1 MLMTENA
8 QTNQRMLLAIV
19 TSPDSENV
27 ENALLQ
33 IGYAFARLP
42 SVGGLLR
49 ERNVT
54 FLIGYPENETVKL
67 RQLLQETAGR
77 RIGYVSPVLDNLPM
91 GSLIPTEVQI
101 GGVTVF
107 DLKIDHYEEIG

>member
-1 MLMTENA
+1 MSENA

-19 TSPDSENV
+19 TGPDSDNV
-27 ENALLQ
+27 ANALEQ
-33 IGYAFARLP
+33 RTYAFAKLP

-54 FLIGYPENETVKL
+54 FLIGCPENETDHL
-67 RQLLQETAGR
+67 RQLLEEVAGR

-101 GGVTVF
+101 GGITILN
-107 DLKIDHYEEIG
+107 LKIDHYEEIG

>member
-1 MLMTENA
+1 MTENA
-8 QTNQRMLLAIV
+8 QTHQKMLLAIV
-19 TSPDSENV
+19 TGPDSDNV
-27 ENALLQ
+27 ENALEKTS
-33 IGYAFARLP
+33 YTFAKLP

-49 ERNVT
+49 ERSVT
-54 FLIGYPENETVKL
+54 FLISCPETETDQL

-101 GGVTVF
+101 GGVTVL
-107 DLKIDHYEEIG
+107 DLKIEHYEEIG

>member
-1 MLMTENA
+1 MSENA

-19 TSPDSENV
+19 TGPDSENV
-27 ENALLQ
+27 ENALAKTT
-33 IGYAFARLP
+33 YPFAKLP

-54 FLIGYPENETVKL
+54 FLIGCPEEEADQL
-67 RQLLQETAGR
+67 RKLLQEVAGR
-77 RIGYVSPVLDNLPM
+77 RIGYVAPVIDNLPM

-101 GGVTVF
+101 GGVTIF
-107 DLKIDHYEEIG
+107 DLEIEHYEEIG

>member
-1 MLMTENA
+1 MSENA

-19 TSPDSENV
+19 TGPDSENV
-27 ENALLQ
+27 ENALAKA
-33 IGYAFARLP
+33 AFPFAKLP

-54 FLIGYPENETVKL
+54 FLIGCPGEETDHL
-67 RQLLQETAGR
+67 RQMLQEVAGR

-101 GGVTVF
+101 GGVTIF
-107 DLKIDHYEEIG
+107 DLDIEHYEEIG

>member
-1 MLMTENA
+1 MSEKA

-19 TSPDSENV
+19 TGPDSDNV
-27 ENALLQ
+27 EYALAKTA
-33 IGYAFARLP
+33 YPFAKLP

-49 ERNVT
+49 ERYVT
-54 FLIGYPENETVKL
+54 FLIGCPEEETEEL
-67 RQLLQETAGR
+67 RKLLQEFAGR

-101 GGVTVF
+101 GGVIIF
-107 DLKIDHYEEIG
+107 DLDIEHYEEIG

>member
-1 MLMTENA
+1 MTENA
-8 QTNQRMLLAIV
+8 QTNQRMLLAII

-27 ENALLQ
+27 ENALAKT
-33 IGYAFARLP
+33 GYPFGKLP

-49 ERNVT
+49 ERSVT
-54 FLIGYPENETVKL
+54 FLIGCPEEETD
-67 RQLLQETAGR
+67 QLCQILQDVAGR

-101 GGVTVF
+101 GGVTIF
-107 DLKIDHYEEIG
+107 NLEIEHYEEIG

>member
-1 MLMTENA
+1 MSEIA
-8 QTNQRMLLAIV
+8 ETNQKMLLAIV
-19 TSPDSENV
+19 TGPDSDNV
-27 ENALLQ
+27 EGALAQ
-33 IGYAFARLP
+33 TGYSFARLP

-54 FLIGYPENETVKL
+54 FLIGCPENETDQL
-67 RQLLQETAGR
+67 RKLLQEVAGR

-101 GGVTVF
+101 GGVTVL
-107 DLKIDHYEEIG
+107 DLRIEHYEEIG

>member
-1 MLMTENA
+1 MSENA
-8 QTNQRMLLAIV
+8 QTHQRMLLAIV
-19 TSPDSENV
+19 TGPDSDNV
-27 ENALLQ
+27 ENTLAKTS
-33 IGYAFARLP
+33 YPFAKLP

-54 FLIGYPENETVKL
+54 FLIGCPESDTDQL
-67 RQLLQETAGR
+67 RKLLQEVAGR

-101 GGVTVF
+101 GGVTIL
-107 DLKIDHYEEIG
+107 DLPIEHYEEVG

>member
-1 MLMTENA
+1 MMPETS

-19 TSPDSENV
+19 TSPDSDNV

-33 IGYAFARLP
+33 TGYSFARLP

-54 FLIGYPENETVKL
+54 FLSGCPEHETDQL
-67 RQLLQETAGR
+67 RKLLQDVAGR

-91 GSLIPTEVQI
+91 GSFIPAEVQI
-101 GGVTVF
+101 GGVIVL

>member
-1 MLMTENA
+1 MSENA
-8 QTNQRMLLAIV
+8 QTNQRMLLVIV

-27 ENALLQ
+27 ENAL
-33 IGYAFARLP
+33 GKTAYPFAKLP

-54 FLIGYPENETVKL
+54 FLIGCPEEETDQL
-67 RQLLQETAGR
+67 RKLLQDVAGR
-77 RIGYVSPVLDNLPM
+77 RIGYVAPVIDNLPM

-101 GGVTVF
+101 GGVTIF
-107 DLKIDHYEEIG
+107 DLEIEHYEEIG

>member
-1 MLMTENA
+1 MTDNA
-8 QTNQRMLLAIV
+8 QSNQRMLMAIV
-19 TSPDSENV
+19 TGPDSDNV
-27 ENALLQ
+27 ENALSKTA
-33 IGYAFARLP
+33 YPFAKLP

-54 FLIGYPENETVKL
+54 FLIGCPESETAQL
-67 RQLLQETAGR
+67 RQLLQEVAGR

-101 GGVTVF
+101 GGVTIF
-107 DLKIDHYEEIG
+107 DLDIEHYEEIG

>member
-1 MLMTENA
+1 MMPETS

-19 TSPDSENV
+19 TSPDSDNV

-33 IGYAFARLP
+33 TGYSFARLP

-54 FLIGYPENETVKL
+54 FLIGCPEHETDQL
-67 RQLLQETAGR
+67 RKLLQSEPTLFDAFDGR
-77 RIGYVSPVLDNLPM
+77 DKTLRMRRAKDGKRP
-91 GSLIPTEVQI
+91 
-101 GGVTVF
+101 
-107 DLKIDHYEEIG
+107 

>member
-1 MLMTENA
+1 MMPETS

-19 TSPDSENV
+19 TSPDSDNV

-33 IGYAFARLP
+33 TGYSFARLP

-54 FLIGYPENETVKL
+54 FLIGCPEHETDQL
-67 RQLLQETAGR
+67 RKLLQDVAGR

-91 GSLIPTEVQI
+91 GSFIPAEVQI
-101 GGVTVF
+101 GGVIVL

>member
-1 MLMTENA
+1 MSENA

-19 TSPDSENV
+19 TGPDSENV
-27 ENALLQ
+27 ENTLTKTMHP
-33 IGYAFARLP
+33 FAKLP

-54 FLIGYPENETVKL
+54 FLIGCPEEETDQL
-67 RQLLQETAGR
+67 RQLLQDVAGR

-101 GGVTVF
+101 GGVTIL
-107 DLKIDHYEEIG
+107 DLEIEHYEEIG

>member
-1 MLMTENA
+1 MSENA

-19 TSPDSENV
+19 TGPDSDNV
-27 ENALLQ
+27 ENALEQ
-33 IGYAFARLP
+33 MGYAFAGLP

-54 FLIGYPENETVKL
+54 FLIGCPENETGQL
-67 RQLLQETAGR
+67 RQLLQDVAGR

-101 GGVTVF
+101 GGVTIF
-107 DLKIDHYEEIG
+107 DLDIEHYEEIG